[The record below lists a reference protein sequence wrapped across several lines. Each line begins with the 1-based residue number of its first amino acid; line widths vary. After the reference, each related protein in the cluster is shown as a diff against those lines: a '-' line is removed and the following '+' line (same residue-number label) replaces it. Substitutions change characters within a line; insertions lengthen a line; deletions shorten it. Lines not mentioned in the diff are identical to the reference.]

1 MRCRCCRPAT
11 WASPAERLSAR
22 GGGRRNPVIRTRRT
36 LSRAAGTAGKLAEL
50 AERAK
55 AAPAPSQHANERA
68 QSRAA
73 AARILRGLE
82 PSALLLRG
90 ILATPTVRPKGEQR
104 YPKEPKAQV
113 SAWEWR
119 TERCSGDFSHAD
131 PHKLNRGGTA
141 TLALLSWKTPPK
153 TVHLFAWGKKKP

>member
-1 MRCRCCRPAT
+1 MRCRCCRAAT
-11 WASPAERLSAR
+11 WASPAERLSVR

-55 AAPAPSQHANERA
+55 TAPAPSQHANERA

-73 AARILRGLE
+73 AARILRGLG

-90 ILATPTVRPKGEQR
+90 IPAAPMVRPKGER
-104 YPKEPKAQV
+104 RHPEETEVPV
-113 SAWEWR
+113 SVWA
-119 TERCSGDFSHAD
+119 
-131 PHKLNRGGTA
+131 
-141 TLALLSWKTPPK
+141 
-153 TVHLFAWGKKKP
+153 

>member
-1 MRCRCCRPAT
+1 M
-11 WASPAERLSAR
+11 
-22 GGGRRNPVIRTRRT
+22 IRTRRT

-90 ILATPTVRPKGEQR
+90 ILATPTVWPKGEQR

-113 SAWEWR
+113 SAWE
-119 TERCSGDFSHAD
+119 
-131 PHKLNRGGTA
+131 
-141 TLALLSWKTPPK
+141 
-153 TVHLFAWGKKKP
+153 